1 MCHLVA
7 VFLLHLE
14 CLIVFLPDICWSTHC
29 LTLVFSV
36 TLKESDPLVLLCQP
50 SVMKALGV
58 ASEELQH
65 CHLFSALS
73 FTFWTLRMK
82 EVAFS
87 LALLQVPGWPKF
99 ELFGK
104 LASFLYLLFQA
115 SKRFVH
121 VEMFKILLI
130 YSPVGINFPS
140 TNLWR

>member
-1 MCHLVA
+1 
-7 VFLLHLE
+7 
-14 CLIVFLPDICWSTHC
+14 
-29 LTLVFSV
+29 
-36 TLKESDPLVLLCQP
+36 
-50 SVMKALGV
+50 
-58 ASEELQH
+58 
-65 CHLFSALS
+65 
-73 FTFWTLRMK
+73 MK

-115 SKRFVH
+115 SKHFVH

-140 TNLWR
+140 MNLWR